1 MGLREAIRRW
11 WPLIS
16 NKVSFVVGNGR
27 NVKSLSDVW
36 WDEVLPSISF
46 PSLFDIAEVRDAWVR
61 DYWSRSQEEVGW
73 QPLFTRHFNDWEVE
87 DLERLLARL
96 GKITL
101 VDELEDTLRWT
112 LSSTGLFS
120 VKSLYKALKL
130 KSSNII
136 LHYIEVLARSTN

>member
-27 NVKSLSDVW
+27 NVKSLSDAW

-73 QPLFTRHFNDWEVE
+73 QPLFTRHFND
-87 DLERLLARL
+87 
-96 GKITL
+96 
-101 VDELEDTLRWT
+101 
-112 LSSTGLFS
+112 
-120 VKSLYKALKL
+120 
-130 KSSNII
+130 
-136 LHYIEVLARSTN
+136 